1 MTAASIRVQLLGT
14 RLSLQ
19 EQRIRMVSDQLFDA
33 QEALNAGEND
43 RNARLAHMSRV
54 EESMRSGTASAAR
67 IGDVEAMLGQLRQE
81 VARSSE
87 EQQALRVR
95 EQDLRRTLN
104 AEQNRWIEFNSRL
117 DQLERG
123 LPSAR

>member
-1 MTAASIRVQLLGT
+1 M
-14 RLSLQ
+14 
-19 EQRIRMVSDQLFDA
+19 
-33 QEALNAGEND
+33 
-43 RNARLAHMSRV
+43 
-54 EESMRSGTASAAR
+54 GTASAAR